1 MPPTITSAS
10 TIAKPR
16 TAPKIMPS
24 NRSLRERPSAL
35 SKPRTAS
42 RNSAIRISTTTKI
55 VTQAATRRS
64 TGSTMPVKKACATS
78 APNQRAA
85 RNASIQAVRAMIS
98 PTTQRQTPSNIEA
111 SMMVM
116 MT

>member
-1 MPPTITSAS
+1 
-10 TIAKPR
+10 
-16 TAPKIMPS
+16 
-24 NRSLRERPSAL
+24 
-35 SKPRTAS
+35 
-42 RNSAIRISTTTKI
+42 
-55 VTQAATRRS
+55 
-64 TGSTMPVKKACATS
+64 MPVKKACATS

-98 PTTQRQTPSNIEA
+98 PTTPRQTPSNIEA